1 MKYQNIR
8 VGHFIS
14 RPNRFIAKIEI
25 EGAEEIVH
33 VKNTGRCAA
42 EVYVQDSLQE
52 AEDWLSDNE
61 LLQGEMQMAVSSK
74 STNIGKKR
82 KTRWDLIAVRKG
94 DRLINMDS
102 QIPNKIV
109 KEWLEQEKW
118 NHNLHNQ
125 SDRIHGITKIQPEY
139 TYGKSRIDLYVEAQN
154 RKILIEVKGVTLEE
168 NGVVRFP
175 DAPSERAVK
184 HVHELK
190 EALKEEIE
198 KSKYEVIGCRY
209 NNEYFNLNKK
219 IEEDAKIELI
229 DISDKEGAKIYR
241 MTLVYIMGKAFE
253 SLYPKE
259 KLTVEY
265 QLGDAM
271 FCKCDKVEITAKFIK
286 DLKEKMQ
293 EIIEKDLKIEQRKM
307 TREEAKEFYEKTN
320 TSKGRLQFDFEEN
333 KIIDMYFCENYYN
346 YSYEIIA
353 DTTGKA
359 KVFDVVKYQDGFL
372 IRYPSSK
379 TPTEM
384 SEFKDT
390 KKLSWALE
398 EFEKIHSVLD
408 VLTVYKLN
416 KAVEE
421 GRIKDIIMLAEALHE
436 KKIANIADDI
446 KKRKNTKMV
455 LIAGPSSSGKTT
467 FAQRLGIQLRL
478 NGIKPVTLSVDNYFV
493 ERQDTPRNENGEYNF
508 ECIEAIDLKLFNEHL
523 VKLLNGEEIEVPEF
537 DFSVGTKRY
546 NGKKMR
552 LAEDEILVIEGIH
565 CLNDKLTSQIEK
577 DKKYKIYISA
587 LTVLNMDRYNRIST
601 TDTRLIRRIVRDYQF
616 RSYSAIH
623 TLNTWHQVT
632 DGEEKNI
639 FPFQEDADRIFNTS
653 LIYELGALK
662 PIAMPLL
669 KDIKRDNVEYAE
681 AQRLINILKYFR
693 EIPAE
698 YVPDNSLL
706 KEFIGGG
713 TFGLH

>member
-1 MKYQNIR
+1 MKVTYE
-8 VGHFIS
+8 
-14 RPNRFIAKIEI
+14 K
-25 EGAEEIVH
+25 EEI
-33 VKNTGRCAA
+33 
-42 EVYVQDSLQE
+42 Q
-52 AEDWLSDNE
+52 
-61 LLQGEMQMAVSSK
+61 
-74 STNIGKKR
+74 
-82 KTRWDLIAVRKG
+82 
-94 DRLINMDS
+94 
-102 QIPNKIV
+102 V
-109 KEWLEQEKW
+109 KE
-118 NHNLHNQ
+118 
-125 SDRIHGITKIQPEY
+125 GT
-139 TYGKSRIDLYVEAQN
+139 TV
-154 RKILIEVKGVTLEE
+154 
-168 NGVVRFP
+168 
-175 DAPSERAVK
+175 
-184 HVHELK
+184 K
-190 EALKEEIE
+190 EALKEKIE

-219 IEEDAKIELI
+219 IEEDANIKLI
-229 DISDKEGAKIYR
+229 DISDKEGAKI
-241 MTLVYIMGKAFE
+241 YIMGKAFE

-271 FCKCDKVEITAKFIK
+271 FCKCDNVEITAKFIK
-286 DLKEKMQ
+286 ELKEKMQ

-333 KIIDMYFCENYYN
+333 KIIDMYFCENYFN
-346 YSYEIIA
+346 YSYDMIA
-353 DTTGKA
+353 DTTGKV

-639 FPFQEDADRIFNTS
+639 FPFQEDADKIFNTS

-669 KDIKRDNVEYAE
+669 KK
-681 AQRLINILKYFR
+681 
-693 EIPAE
+693 
-698 YVPDNSLL
+698 
-706 KEFIGGG
+706 
-713 TFGLH
+713 